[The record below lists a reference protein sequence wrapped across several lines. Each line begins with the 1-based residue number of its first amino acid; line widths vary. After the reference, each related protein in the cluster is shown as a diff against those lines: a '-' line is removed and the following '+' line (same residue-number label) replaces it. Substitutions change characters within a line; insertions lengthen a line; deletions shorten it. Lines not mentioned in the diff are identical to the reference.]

1 MEFLTNNP
9 MLIVLL
15 GLLVVMMVMSSRGRK
30 KMMEQQAERERT
42 LTESL
47 VPGAWVKTGVGL
59 WGRYVDTDGD
69 IIILETADGT
79 EMYWERSM
87 IREVGEPPF
96 APDLDAANEV
106 DSFDEDEHV
115 LGLDADSDPS
125 GKDSTGENKL

>member
-9 MLIVLL
+9 LLVVLL
-15 GLLVVMMVMSSRGRK
+15 GLLVVMMIMSSRGRK
-30 KMMEQQAERERT
+30 KMMEQQAERERM
-42 LTESL
+42 LSESL

-69 IIILETADGT
+69 IVILETADGT

-96 APDLDAANEV
+96 APDLDAVDEV
-106 DSFDEDEHV
+106 ESPDEEERV
-115 LGLDADSDPS
+115 LGLDSDPS
-125 GKDSTGENKL
+125 GTDSAGENKL